1 MARVKRINPT
11 RLRDLQLY
19 IRDLP
24 ANVSKSGSTSIKQ
37 SAQELALA
45 IRQNIRSQA
54 YAGSYPKFNEKYREW
69 KFKEYGHEEFWRNVG
84 ELEDMVEI
92 VRYRMANNN
101 VSYKVGFG
109 GAIHRS
115 GMTAKGLAETLELGL
130 TNIPARPVIMPTIEE
145 NRDDIKDTVKTVF
158 KRHWKKFK

>member
-24 ANVSKSGSTSIKQ
+24 ANVSKTGSYSIKA
-37 SAQELALA
+37 SAVELAES
-45 IRQNIRSQA
+45 IRDNIRSQRFA
-54 YAGSYPKFNEKYREW
+54 DSYQKFSDKYADW
-69 KFKEYGHEEFWRNVG
+69 KQKEYGHLEFWRNAG
-84 ELEDMVEI
+84 ELENMVEV

-101 VSYKVGFG
+101 VSFKVGFG
-109 GAIHRS
+109 GQAHSS

-130 TNIPARPVIMPTIEE
+130 NNIPARPVVMPTIDEH
-145 NRDDIKDTVKTVF
+145 RGDIGDTVKTVF